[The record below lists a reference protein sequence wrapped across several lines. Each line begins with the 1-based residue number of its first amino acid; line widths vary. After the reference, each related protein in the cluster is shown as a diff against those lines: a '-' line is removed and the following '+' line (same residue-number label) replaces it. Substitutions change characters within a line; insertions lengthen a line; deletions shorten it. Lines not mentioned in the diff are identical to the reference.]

1 MLVYKVEI
9 FNKNHTDFML
19 NIYICRIENQRFSMK
34 HTLFHTVLLLQLIF
48 LTSCDTKEIIASRI
62 TFRGIPMFSSIM
74 KDTVIFTAE
83 NIKWLNGS
91 TGELSFSDSAAV
103 PKVNACLKL
112 TCYVGADSLFTFRVT
127 SDIMSSIVN
136 DLVLNHNLQDG
147 KYYFADGYPAHL
159 SSIETNTLR
168 LLNYQKR
175 EAAWA
180 KFITQLKLSGKYK
193 E

>member
-1 MLVYKVEI
+1 
-9 FNKNHTDFML
+9 ML
-19 NIYICRIENQRFSMK
+19 NIYICRIENQRYSMK
-34 HTLFHTVLLLQLIF
+34 RVLFYAVLLLQLIF
-48 LTSCDTKEIIASRI
+48 LTSCDTKEIIASHI

-83 NIKWLNGS
+83 NINWVNVT
-91 TGELSFSDSAAV
+91 TGEVSFNDSATV
-103 PKVNACLKL
+103 IRMNACQKL
-112 TCYVGADSLFTFRVT
+112 SCYSGTDSLFTFRLT

-175 EAAWA
+175 EVGWA
-180 KFITQLKLSGKYK
+180 KFINQLKLAGKYK